1 MGWQPTIPLIVDGET
16 EGTLGAWRMRVPTA
30 REAIEVVQM
39 DKDTTAAQNA
49 TLRRICAAWWPLS
62 MMATFFCR
70 SISPSLPLAIA
81 QYAVAHCTP
90 APAADDKQSD
100 VCAQTS
106 EADSEWDEIAA
117 EVVCESGLT
126 LDAPW
131 NDWLLVA
138 RHIDRVRA
146 RRALNQLSWYT
157 AAKSDKEK
165 AYKDLLKRAGFATPK
180 KRRKNEKAMSADE
193 GLAAFEALQRDTDRV

>member
-1 MGWQPTIPLIVDGET
+1 MGWRPTIPVIVGGEK
-16 EGTLGAWRMRVPTA
+16 EGELGQWRMRVPTA
-30 REAIEVVQM
+30 REALEVVRM
-39 DKDTTAAQNA
+39 GSDATEAQNA

-70 SISPSLPLAIA
+70 SIDPSLPRAIA

-90 APAADDKQSD
+90 SNDDDTPSD

-106 EADSEWDEIAA
+106 DGGDEWDDIAA

-138 RHIDRVRA
+138 RHIDRIRA
-146 RRALNQLSWYT
+146 RQALNQLSWYA
-157 AAKSDKEK
+157 AAKSDKDK
-165 AYKDLLKRAGFATPK
+165 AYKDLLKRAGFSKQK
-180 KRRKNEKAMSADE
+180 KRKKKEKALTPDQ
-193 GLAAFEALQRDTDRV
+193 GLAAFAALQRDMERG